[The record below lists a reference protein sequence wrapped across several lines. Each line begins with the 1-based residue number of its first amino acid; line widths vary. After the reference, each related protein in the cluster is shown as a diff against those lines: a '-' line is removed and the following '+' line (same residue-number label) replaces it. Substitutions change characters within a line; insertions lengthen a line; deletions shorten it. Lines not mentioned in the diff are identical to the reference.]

1 MDSVDCK
8 IINILQEDA
17 RTSNTSIA
25 KDLGMV
31 PSAILERIRKLE
43 ERGVVK
49 KYKTIISPEVV
60 DLNFVA
66 YVMIESSTTNWSPK
80 CEQQLLSISYV
91 EEVHEIMGEYSY
103 MLKLRAKDMNQL
115 SDLLKND
122 IGNIPEIKST
132 TSIMVVKTLKEYASY
147 PIKQTKKKKSQK
159 KPSK

>member
-1 MDSVDCK
+1 
-8 IINILQEDA
+8 
-17 RTSNTSIA
+17 
-25 KDLGMV
+25 
-31 PSAILERIRKLE
+31 
-43 ERGVVK
+43 
-49 KYKTIISPEVV
+49 
-60 DLNFVA
+60 
-66 YVMIESSTTNWSPK
+66 
-80 CEQQLLSISYV
+80 
-91 EEVHEIMGEYSY
+91 MGEYSY